1 MDSAIFS
8 YFIFYPES
16 TLVIAM
22 QIILSDACNHLKLV
36 KILTVFPVI
45 HVLLIASYV
54 SNLSLYQ
61 ADQILSWR
69 TFQGGFGQ

>member
-8 YFIFYPES
+8 YYILYIES
-16 TLVIAM
+16 TLVITM
-22 QIILSDACNHLKLV
+22 QIILSDACNRLV

-45 HVLLIASYV
+45 HVLLIESYV
-54 SNLSLYQ
+54 SNISLYQ
-61 ADQILSWR
+61 ADQILSCR